1 MVVPGCLLAEI
12 YNLVDNYCTK
22 AQKRNVKNSDILF
35 SRYTTIFH
43 CCEKC
48 LRALFFVTKW

>member
-22 AQKRNVKNSDILF
+22 TQKRNAKSSDILF